1 MLLRKWVFL
10 SIDLLWIEASFHL
23 ETITDT
29 VHESQQKAAW
39 EEKGMWNT
47 MMSSEGMKVLKKS
60 PLVKTVWSSEFSFFV
75 LTVKREMFTQLFNNK
90 HLDSFPTW
98 FRFLLS
104 YIKLGSNCAKLCHKL
119 NPSQPSGCQTSP
131 EEGKVTESSG
141 NIAPFNRW
149 MSGRDPQGVFQNKSS
164 V

>member
-47 MMSSEGMKVLKKS
+47 MMSSEGMKLLKKS
-60 PLVKTVWSSEFSFFV
+60 PLVKTVWSSEFSFFCPDCQEKCSRSS
-75 LTVKREMFTQLFNNK
+75 LTTNI
-90 HLDSFPTW
+90 W
-98 FRFLLS
+98 ILS
-104 YIKLGSNCAKLCHKL
+104 QHGSDFYSVTSNSDQTVQNGHKL

-141 NIAPFNRW
+141 NIAPFKPVDERTW
-149 MSGRDPQGVFQNKSS
+149 STGSFSK
-164 V
+164 

>member
-104 YIKLGSNCAKLCHKL
+104 YIKLGSNCAKCVTNWIPV
-119 NPSQPSGCQTSP
+119 NPPDVKRHQKR
-131 EEGKVTESSG
+131 EKVTESSG
-141 NIAPFNRW
+141 NIAPFKPVDERTW
-149 MSGRDPQGVFQNKSS
+149 STGSFSK
-164 V
+164 